1 MEDTTLYQ
9 VLGVHG
15 TVLVAIIGFIVKALR
30 NTPSK
35 SDLDKLERDM
45 HKRIDKR
52 ATQQQVDDLKLLI
65 QQNDEHNRADHREI
79 RELLRERDRRDG

>member
-15 TVLVAIIGFIVKALR
+15 AALVVIIGWVIRALR
-30 NTPSK
+30 NTPSRA
-35 SDLDKLERDM
+35 DLDKMEREV

-65 QQNDEHNRADHREI
+65 QQHDEHNRADHREI